1 MTGVIR
7 KQGDERGDVRP
18 GIEVI
23 TFTLGGCRACS
34 ELKEILHKEEIDFKN
49 IDIDD
54 NERLGD
60 ALERE
65 YLTEYYPIV
74 QIVNKE
80 TKSPYY
86 IFLTNSQLKGFK
98 IVKWNTIPELI
109 KKLKNTLYEI

>member
-1 MTGVIR
+1 MTGVTR
-7 KQGDERGDVRP
+7 KQGDERQGL
-18 GIEVI
+18 EVI

-34 ELKEILHKEEIDFKN
+34 ELKEMLHKEEIDFKN

-98 IVKWNTIPELI
+98 IVKWDTIPELV

>member
-1 MTGVIR
+1 MTGVTR
-7 KQGDERGDVRP
+7 KQGDEKMGL
-18 GIEVI
+18 EVI

-34 ELKEILHKEEIDFKN
+34 ELKEMLHKEEIDFKN
-49 IDIDD
+49 INIDD

-98 IVKWNTIPELI
+98 IVKWDTIPELI